1 MSFGPKPWKQQHW
14 DERAATNFTAGG
26 IGGGLVVV
34 NALFALGGDPSAAAL
49 IVGLVVMAIG
59 LTTVWFEIGRP
70 LRAMNVYI
78 NLRQSWMTREAYVAG
93 ATFAFGALAWW
104 TGTAA
109 LYVAAG
115 VTAAVFV
122 YCQARMLRRSVG
134 IPAWREPALLRF
146 ILATSLVEGLA
157 LGLILRLVLT
167 GGAPVAPSWGLALA
181 LATAAR
187 HLAWRR
193 YRVRVD
199 AALVPAARR
208 ALAAAHPLA
217 WIYGTVVPIVLA
229 GSAAWPAY
237 QTIPLTMAALLAL
250 YAGARLKWVV
260 LTRADYNQGFGLPHL
275 PVRGVRTTV
284 QGGGNGK

>member
-34 NALFALGGDPSAAAL
+34 TALLALGGAPSKAAL
-49 IVGLVVMAIG
+49 VIGMAIMALG

-70 LRAMNVYI
+70 LRALNVYI

-93 ATFAFGALAWW
+93 ATFALGALAWW
-104 TGTAA
+104 TGAVA
-109 LYVAAG
+109 LFVAAG
-115 VTAAVFV
+115 ATAAVFV

-134 IPAWREPALLRF
+134 IPAWREPSLVRF
-146 ILATSLVEGLA
+146 ILATALVEGLA
-157 LGLILRLVLT
+157 LGLILQLVMT
-167 GGAPVAPSWGLALA
+167 GGAAAAPAWGLALA

-187 HLAWRR
+187 YLAWRR
-193 YRVRVD
+193 YRALVE
-199 AALVPAARR
+199 ATLVPAARR
-208 ALAAAHPLA
+208 AIAGAHSVA

-237 QTIPLTMAALLAL
+237 QTVPLGVAALLAL
-250 YAGARLKWVV
+250 LTGARIKWIV
-260 LTRADYNQGFGLPHL
+260 LTQADYNQGFGMPHL
-275 PVRGVRTTV
+275 PVRGVRMTV
-284 QGGGNGK
+284 QGGGDGR